1 MMKVGFISLGCSKN
15 LVVTEEIIGLF
26 KKRNYQIVGDPAEAE
41 ILLINTCGFIESAK
55 EEGIQTILEMAD
67 YKEDKCKYLIVTGCL
82 VERYEEELRKEKSG
96 LSKEKT
102 QIKNY
107 FAKWEREKEKIKA
120 RLNKEIDKVQ
130 SKIDEKKTLITQ
142 YEAEMEENNYMQEP
156 TPKRK
161 LRWGRLLII
170 VVVLSALIASLFWG
184 SVWVY
189 KNIINPPTRVVVE
202 MEPTDGQAT
211 SNKVVDEELG
221 ERINILLLGVDD
233 GDSDAE
239 ADEPK
244 RTDAILVLSVDP
256 ENEKVSVLSIPR
268 DTKVVLPGHRDPS
281 KINAAFAYGGAVMTK
296 QTVQSLLQIPVHYYA
311 LANWRGFIEVVDLI
325 GGVQLYVEKD
335 MKYHDPYADLYIDIK
350 QGYQHMN
357 GETAGKYVRF
367 RSDELGDIGR
377 VQRQQKFLKAA
388 AAQLFSFGNI
398 TKIGQIMDTIEK
410 YIDTD
415 LNTVT
420 MIKAANS
427 FKIFGEDKIKTCVL
441 YGQFDEDDGISY
453 WATNRDYVNKA
464 LDELEI
470 PYKGKRKVKEEA
482 KY

>member
-1 MMKVGFISLGCSKN
+1 
-15 LVVTEEIIGLF
+15 
-26 KKRNYQIVGDPAEAE
+26 
-41 ILLINTCGFIESAK
+41 
-55 EEGIQTILEMAD
+55 
-67 YKEDKCKYLIVTGCL
+67 
-82 VERYEEELRKEKSG
+82 
-96 LSKEKT
+96 
-102 QIKNY
+102 
-107 FAKWEREKEKIKA
+107 
-120 RLNKEIDKVQ
+120 
-130 SKIDEKKTLITQ
+130 
-142 YEAEMEENNYMQEP
+142 MEENDYQQEP
-156 TPKRK
+156 SPKRR

-170 VVVLSALIASLFWG
+170 VVALSALLASLFWG

-189 KNIINPPTRVVVE
+189 KNIIKPPTKVVVE
-202 MEPTDGQAT
+202 MEPTGEKTAGDI
-211 SNKVVDEELG
+211 VVEEELG

-256 ENEKVSVLSIPR
+256 EKEKVSILSIPR

-296 QTVQSLLQIPVHYYA
+296 QTVQNLLQTPIHYYA

-325 GGVQLYVEKD
+325 GGVKLYVEKD
-335 MKYHDPYADLYIDIK
+335 MKYHDPYADLVIDIK
-350 QGYQHMN
+350 QGYQHMD

-377 VQRQQKFLKAA
+377 VQRQQKFLRAA
-388 AAQLFSFGNI
+388 AEQMFSFENI
-398 TKIGQIMDTIEK
+398 TKIGAIMDTIEK

-427 FKIFGEDKIKTCVL
+427 FKIFGDEKIKTCML
-441 YGQFDEDDGISY
+441 YGQFDDESGVSY
-453 WATNRDYVNKA
+453 WATDRESVKKA

-470 PYKGKRKVKEEA
+470 PYRGMKKTQEEVK
-482 KY
+482 Y

>member
-1 MMKVGFISLGCSKN
+1 
-15 LVVTEEIIGLF
+15 
-26 KKRNYQIVGDPAEAE
+26 
-41 ILLINTCGFIESAK
+41 
-55 EEGIQTILEMAD
+55 
-67 YKEDKCKYLIVTGCL
+67 
-82 VERYEEELRKEKSG
+82 
-96 LSKEKT
+96 
-102 QIKNY
+102 
-107 FAKWEREKEKIKA
+107 
-120 RLNKEIDKVQ
+120 
-130 SKIDEKKTLITQ
+130 
-142 YEAEMEENNYMQEP
+142 MEENNYMQEP
-156 TPKRK
+156 SPKRK